1 MLKLN
6 PKRLK
11 RGERVEREVFFIFN
25 FSFYRKKAKERKCFF
40 PPLRH
45 YLSLPKNKGFQQQL
59 FCSFSLFRLLAMQR
73 TNYSSGAKWEDI
85 VGYSRAV
92 RVGNIIEVTGT
103 VAVDENSLLV
113 GKDDAYGQTKFIIQK
128 IETVLKNAGA
138 SLKDVVRTRMFVTDI
153 SRWEE
158 YGKAHGEFFS
168 VIKPCTSMI
177 EVKGLIAPE
186 YLIEIEATAIL
197 S

>member
-1 MLKLN
+1 MT
-6 PKRLK
+6 
-11 RGERVEREVFFIFN
+11 
-25 FSFYRKKAKERKCFF
+25 
-40 PPLRH
+40 
-45 YLSLPKNKGFQQQL
+45 
-59 FCSFSLFRLLAMQR
+59 R

-103 VAVDENSLLV
+103 VAVDENNQLV
-113 GKDDAYGQTKFIIQK
+113 GKEDAYAQTKFIIEK
-128 IETVLKNAGA
+128 IEGVLKKAGS

-158 YGKAHGEFFS
+158 YGKAHGEFFAE
-168 VIKPCTSMI
+168 IKPCTTMV

-186 YLIEIEATAIL
+186 YLIEIEATAII
-197 S
+197 SE